1 VNQEVTTV
9 FEQVEQLR
17 AYVTACTA
25 PLFRR
30 VGGERGQ
37 TAAEYIGVIALIAA
51 VVAVL
56 ITQGKTVSAT
66 IIDGVTKMI
75 KKVVSDGGA

>member
-1 VNQEVTTV
+1 MWEL
-9 FEQVEQLR
+9 VEQLR

-51 VVAVL
+51 VVVL
-56 ITQGKTVSAT
+56 LVSRGKEVGDT